1 MRRLPPAAML
11 GCRNEGAPSWTG
23 KARMGTTRGR
33 SKAARRIV
41 TVIGVIT
48 PVVFVLFTVV
58 DEETRSWWTDHTFG
72 RWLLAV
78 DVASVAGVAWG
89 GVALLYCRARP
100 TLGVVSVALAVVY
113 AGSELFW
120 FQPYQ
125 GWAPVLNQALW
136 LAAGP
141 LFYGLVLAFPLDRP
155 DRHGTRLLRAYVV
168 VTVVYFAFDLA
179 VDQRVRIADDPVR
192 LFGFGNWTGL
202 VTGVYWYLLSMMIVP
217 AAVLFV
223 LRRRLQRW
231 PSAPE
236 VTRPAWTAGLIGPGV
251 DLAIFAVWPLVVAF
265 QYHGDDFTPF
275 GIVFQAINVGRFAV
289 VVILMVVTSGRSVR
303 SETATR
309 MIDIDPASPV
319 DVRWRLRATIGDRSA
334 RLLFPADRSWID
346 SEGHLVPLD
355 DRRPER
361 TLTRIVRGDEV
372 IAAIDLDASV
382 DVHPAVLD
390 AVAVAVTLDVD
401 RFRDAALANAE
412 ERRLR
417 VVGRAALRA
426 EDDARRG
433 LERDLHDGA
442 QQALVAL
449 SLESAMAARATRG
462 DPSWSAPAVESVAGS
477 LDGVARD
484 LVDVADGRVPALL
497 ASEGLS
503 SSLRA
508 LAATSGL
515 DADVTIPD
523 GPAIDE
529 LPEPVRVTLW
539 LAATEAVANT
549 LKHAGAR
556 RLRLAVRIDGGE
568 VELEV
573 TDDGRGG
580 VTASPRAIAARAES
594 VGGAVEVTSAPDAGT
609 SVIVRAPVG
618 AGVPA

>member
-1 MRRLPPAAML
+1 
-11 GCRNEGAPSWTG
+11 
-23 KARMGTTRGR
+23 
-33 SKAARRIV
+33 
-41 TVIGVIT
+41 
-48 PVVFVLFTVV
+48 
-58 DEETRSWWTDHTFG
+58 
-72 RWLLAV
+72 
-78 DVASVAGVAWG
+78 
-89 GVALLYCRARP
+89 
-100 TLGVVSVALAVVY
+100 
-113 AGSELFW
+113 
-120 FQPYQ
+120 
-125 GWAPVLNQALW
+125 
-136 LAAGP
+136 
-141 LFYGLVLAFPLDRP
+141 
-155 DRHGTRLLRAYVV
+155 
-168 VTVVYFAFDLA
+168 
-179 VDQRVRIADDPVR
+179 VRIADDPVR

-217 AAVLFV
+217 AGVLMV

-236 VTRPAWTAGLIGPGV
+236 VTRPAWMAGLIGPGV
-251 DLAIFAVWPLVVAF
+251 DLAIFAVWPLVLAF
-265 QYHGDDFTPF
+265 LSHGDDFTPF
-275 GIVFQAINVGRFAV
+275 GVVFEAVNVGRFAL

-303 SETATR
+303 TETATR
-309 MIDIDPASPV
+309 MIDIDPASPA

-346 SEGHLVPLD
+346 SEGHLVPVD

-361 TLTRIVRGDEV
+361 TLTRIVRGEEV

-382 DVHPAVLD
+382 EVHPAVLD

-401 RFRDAALANAE
+401 RFRDAALAHAE

-417 VVGRAALRA
+417 LVGGAALRA
-426 EDDARRG
+426 EDDARRV

-449 SLESAMAARATRG
+449 ALESAMAARATHG
-462 DPSWSAPAVESVAGS
+462 DPALAAPAVECLAGS
-477 LDGVARD
+477 LDVVARD
-484 LVDVADGRVPALL
+484 LVDVAGGRVPALL
-497 ASEGLS
+497 ATEGLS

-523 GPAIDE
+523 GPTIDE
-529 LPEPVRVTLW
+529 LPEPVCVTLW
-539 LAATEAVANT
+539 LAAAEAVANT

-556 RLRLAVRIDGGE
+556 RLRLAVRIDADE

-580 VTASPRAIAARAES
+580 VTAPPRAIVERAES
-594 VGGAVEVTSAPDAGT
+594 VGGAVKVISAPDTGT

>member
-1 MRRLPPAAML
+1 
-11 GCRNEGAPSWTG
+11 
-23 KARMGTTRGR
+23 MGTTRGR
-33 SKAARRIV
+33 SKAVRRIA

-48 PVVFVLFTVV
+48 PVVFVVFTVV
-58 DEETRSWWTDHTFG
+58 DAAARSWWTDRTFG
-72 RWLLAV
+72 RWMLAV
-78 DVASVAGVAWG
+78 DVAAVAGNAWG
-89 GVALLYCRARP
+89 GVALLHRRARP
-100 TLGVVSVALAVVY
+100 TLGVIAVALAVVH
-113 AGSELFW
+113 AGQLLFW
-120 FQPYQ
+120 YQPYQ
-125 GWAPVLNQALW
+125 GWAPVWSLALW
-136 LAAGP
+136 LAMWP

-155 DRHGTRLLRAYVV
+155 DRHGTRLLRAFVV
-168 VTVVYFAFDLA
+168 VTVLFFVFDLA
-179 VDQRVRIADDPVR
+179 VDQRVRNADDPVR

-202 VTGVYWYLLSMMIVP
+202 VSGVYWYLLSGMIVP
-217 AAVLFV
+217 AGVLFV

-251 DLAIFAVWPLVVAF
+251 DLALFALWPLVLAF
-265 QYHGDDFTPF
+265 WYHGDDWTPF
-275 GIVFQAINVGRFAV
+275 GVVYEAVIVGRFSV
-289 VVILMVVTSGRSVR
+289 VVILMVVTSSRSVR
-303 SETATR
+303 AETATR
-309 MIDIDPASPV
+309 MIDIDPVSPV

-346 SEGHLVPLD
+346 SEGHLVPVED
-355 DRRPER
+355 WRPER
-361 TLTRIVRGDEV
+361 SLTRIVRGDEV
-372 IAAIDLDASV
+372 IAAIDQDASV
-382 DVHPAVLD
+382 EVHPAVLD

-417 VVGRAALRA
+417 LVGRAALRA
-426 EDDARRG
+426 EDQARRA

-449 SLESAMAARATRG
+449 ALESAMAARATYG
-462 DPSWSAPAVESVAGS
+462 DPSRCAPAVESVASS
-477 LDGVARD
+477 LDAVARD
-484 LVDVADGRVPALL
+484 LVEVAGGRVPALL

-515 DADVTIPD
+515 AADVTIPD

-529 LPEPVRVTLW
+529 LPEPVRLMLW
-539 LAATEAVANT
+539 LAAAEAVANT
-549 LKHAGAR
+549 LKHSGAH

-580 VTASPRAIAARAES
+580 VSASPRAITARAES
-594 VGGAVEVTSAPDAGT
+594 VGGAVEVTSAPDGGT
-609 SVIVRAPVG
+609 SVVVRAPLD